1 MNAELQKTLPWLWYP
16 LVICTAVF
24 LHVSLS
30 VAGVSLVYSTYI
42 PVLLAAATITILE
55 MCFPYRDCW
64 KPRVSDVKNDSSYMV
79 VVQVL
84 LPQLLAYLIAIS
96 LVAPG
101 DDRSTVWP
109 SHYPV
114 VAQVI
119 LMILLA
125 DFLRYWLHR
134 AFHEIG
140 PLWQFHAVH
149 HSPDKLYWLNV
160 GRFHPLEKSV
170 QFLFDALPFIVLGV
184 DQTVLSLYFVFYAVN
199 GYFQHSNIDLRFGWL
214 NYIISSA
221 ELHRW
226 HHSDLREESNR
237 NYGNNVI
244 IWDVLF
250 GTYYAPEKRMV
261 GSLGLKNKDYPNS
274 FPEQMKTP
282 FIPGLE
288 KRRLPLIS
296 YREIVTNCCL
306 NIRWLLLYLNQWS
319 GLMRATKSPMNT
331 QRNLLL
337 KILAS
342 NKDTSFGIDHD
353 FASITSAEAYAKQ
366 CPIQSYDTLKPYM
379 EDGSGQGLTAETPI
393 FYQVTSGT
401 TGAAKYLP
409 MTKTG
414 LDNDKKL
421 QNMVALSRYLDN
433 PCAYTG
439 KMFAVV
445 SPAIE
450 GYMDSGVP
458 FGSASGLTYMNMPY
472 MARSKYVV
480 PYPVFE
486 IEDYDKKYLLIA
498 LFALAESKV
507 SIAATA
513 NPSTLVRLLEII
525 NQNAEQLLRALSAG
539 NADLPGIDSVLM
551 NIVRRSFRPDRKR
564 AKFLGDVLSQNGR
577 LSYKDIW
584 PNLQQLVTWTGGS
597 CGIALSSLR
606 RELPDATDIVEMG
619 YLASELRGSL
629 TLDHETGLPGFAD
642 TFFEFIERDDWE
654 ADREKILLLD
664 QLEAGKQYY
673 VIVTTVNGLYRY
685 FMNDILEVTGHY
697 NQCPTIRFLQKGKGA
712 TNITGE
718 KLYESQ
724 VLDAIQALEEET
736 NMAVRFQQWV
746 AEEESSRYL
755 VYLES
760 DDARFSSL
768 GSYADVLE
776 RALGRLNVEY
786 EQKRASGRLKPVQVR
801 LLSNGTGEKFKRFNL
816 ANGQREGQ
824 YKTLALIYQRD
835 CEFPFDEHVQDGG
848 REG

>member
-1 MNAELQKTLPWLWYP
+1 MSSDLQKTLPWLWYP
-16 LVICTAVF
+16 LVICAAVA
-24 LHVSLS
+24 LHISLS

-42 PVLLAAATITILE
+42 PVLLAAASVTLLE
-55 MCFPYRDCW
+55 MYFPYRDCW
-64 KPRVSDVKNDSSYMV
+64 KPKISEVKNDSSYMV

-84 LPQLLAYLIAIS
+84 LPQFLSYLIAIS
-96 LVAPG
+96 LIASG
-101 DDRSTVWP
+101 DDQSSIWP

-114 VAQVI
+114 LVQVI

-134 AFHEIG
+134 AFHEIE

-160 GRFHPLEKSV
+160 GRFHPVEKSV

-199 GYFQHSNIDLRFGWL
+199 GYFQHSNIDVRFGWL
-214 NYIISSA
+214 NYLISSA

-226 HHSDLREESNR
+226 HHSDLPEESNR

-250 GTYYAPEKRMV
+250 GTYYAPKARV
-261 GSLGLKNKDYPNS
+261 VDSLGLQNKEYPSS
-274 FPEQMKTP
+274 FSEQMKTP

-288 KRRLPLIS
+288 KRRLPFVS
-296 YREIVTNCCL
+296 CKEIITNCCL
-306 NIRWLLLYLNQWS
+306 NVRWRLLYLIPWS
-319 GLMRATKSPMNT
+319 RFMRSTKSPMQT
-331 QRNLLL
+331 QRKLLL
-337 KILAS
+337 SILAS
-342 NKDTSFGIDHD
+342 NKNSRFGVDHD
-353 FASITSAEAYAKQ
+353 FASITSAEAYARQ
-366 CPIQSYDTLKPYM
+366 CPIQNYDTLKPYM
-379 EDGSGQGLTAETPI
+379 EDDSGQGLTAETPS

-414 LDNDKKL
+414 LNNDKTL

-433 PCAYTG
+433 PCTYTG
-439 KMFAVV
+439 KMFAIV

-450 GYMDSGVP
+450 GHMDSGVP

-480 PYPVFE
+480 PYPIFE
-486 IEDYDKKYLLIA
+486 ITDYDKKYLLIA
-498 LFALAESKV
+498 LYALAESQV

-525 NQNAEQLLRALSAG
+525 NQNAEQLLRVLSTG
-539 NADLPGIDSVLM
+539 DSELPGIDSVLM
-551 NIVRRSFRPDRKR
+551 NNVWKSLKPDTAR
-564 AKFLGDVLSQNGR
+564 AKSLRDLLSQNGR
-577 LSYKDIW
+577 LSYADIW

-606 RELPDATDIVEMG
+606 RDLPDSTKIVEMG
-619 YLASELRGSL
+619 YLASEVRGSL
-629 TLDHETGLPGFAD
+629 TLGNDTGLPSFAN
-642 TFFEFIERDDWE
+642 TFFEFVERDEWE
-654 ADREKILLLD
+654 ADRENILLLD
-664 QLEAGKQYY
+664 QLEVGNQYY

-685 FMNDILEVTGHY
+685 FMNDIIEVTGHV

-724 VLDAIQALEEET
+724 VLAAIQALEGET
-736 NMAVRFQQWV
+736 NTTVRFQQWV
-746 AEEESSRYL
+746 AEEESSQYL

-760 DDARFSSL
+760 NDAQLSCID
-768 GSYADVLE
+768 SYADVLE
-776 RALGRLNVEY
+776 RALCGLNMEY
-786 EQKRASGRLKPVQVR
+786 EHKRASGRLKPVQVR
-801 LLSNGTGEKFKRFNL
+801 LLSKGTGERYKRFNL
-816 ANGQREGQ
+816 ASGQREGQ
-824 YKTLALIYQRD
+824 YKTLALIYRKD
-835 CEFPFDEHVQDGG
+835 CEFPFDEYTRKGDKQG
-848 REG
+848 